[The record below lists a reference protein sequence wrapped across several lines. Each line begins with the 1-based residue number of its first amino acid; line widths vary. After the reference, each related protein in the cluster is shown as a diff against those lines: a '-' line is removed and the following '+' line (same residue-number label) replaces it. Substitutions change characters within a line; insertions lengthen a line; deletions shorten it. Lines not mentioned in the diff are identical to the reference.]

1 MANRKIFPTKDASM
15 YTDNPRLN
23 SGLDEILEASTTIG
37 VTQFTPKDFINDLPV
52 QVSRYVL
59 EFSQDEI
66 NTWVTSSVS
75 GSVTGTTAGVMVL
88 NDPNLVRPESYQRFE
103 TKGLSYPTSSR
114 NKFDAIVE
122 PLYSGSQNPNE
133 PIYAGGSGKGLQLY
147 LATAASYFK
156 PGVSL
161 SASIA
166 TSNAGGQPA
175 DAGSNMTAPDGNY
188 GPFAF
193 NRGATGNLVADTQGA
208 TVTLV
213 VKDNRFEDAIVGTTA
228 LTSGASLFGSD
239 TETGATPSYGE
250 SNAATMTVLA
260 ADLIAAGIQFES
272 GGLVAG
278 QSVLSIITGPAT
290 TAMGGVFGPFE
301 IDLSAAGVTV
311 TGGTQQTGNGGAVTL
326 QAGSGDLIVADLFP
340 VITTNPT
347 NCGAG
352 PFNDVTL
359 TGPSSNDGRVDVI
372 TTGNTIVSAT
382 VTAGTGY
389 NAGEVVTIAEG
400 DLGVGLFSPGAGPTP
415 TGTGANYATGG
426 VPTSSGA
433 ITITAGM
440 VDTAGAEGGTIDFT
454 TDAAGAIVSCVLA
467 IAGSKNYQDGSIITV
482 DEATLQGSGLDV
494 GGTGNAIVTLTSSN
508 IQRSEPATF
517 TLTAAQ
523 VDNSTLTVA
532 TIPSLGSGNQY
543 VEGNVITIPQSALI
557 AAGFTGAVGNLILT
571 LGAANITKN
580 IANNDVYF
588 NNGFGQLDDDW
599 GVFPI
604 VSLIAGYDPK
614 LSRGKGYKFSDRLYI
629 PSQSFH
635 GSDDYYFELDKVNS
649 GASPNTQN
657 FEPVEHKIT
666 MDNYAAVV
674 TGLGIDQTLQVR
686 AVSGSWNMGT
696 GKLANKPV
704 TENGVSW
711 EYRNFS
717 GSQADGAIK
726 WAKSGPITVASNQQP
741 ISTTV
746 GTQLGSLTNIVGVG
760 SRGGTGAQFTIT
772 TSGVQFII
780 NSILCTTAGTGYIPG
795 DTITIAAADLTGGA
809 LGTVTTDLIFKVTT
823 VTGFGAYSEAS
834 WSGSIDG
841 AGGNWYTG
849 SNIGLD
855 VEQEK
860 IFSYGQGIDLN
871 IDVTD
876 TIKTWYTNSLS
887 DNSKGFPN
895 NGFLVKQS
903 SSREFVDNKNTTAT
917 FRYFSVDTNTIYPPA
932 LNLMWN
938 DYCFATGSTNQSV
951 LNTQESFVNI
961 YNNAGTYYSESVPRL
976 RISAIPKYPDVVF
989 QTASLYT
996 NNHYLP
1002 YTSSFYAIKD
1012 TDTNEYVVPFSD
1024 PYTKISADDISSY
1037 FDVEMAGLEPERYYT
1052 ILIKSTVGGTVKVFD
1067 EDIMFK
1073 VING

>member
-15 YTDNPRLN
+15 YTLSQSMNT
-23 SGLDEILEASTTIG
+23 GLDEILEATTII
-37 VTQFTPKDFINDLPV
+37 QQDSP

-59 EFSQDEI
+59 KFSQDEI

-88 NDPNLVRPESYQRFE
+88 QDPYLVRPESYQRFE

-133 PIYAGGSGKGLQLY
+133 PIYAGGSGTGLQLY

-166 TSNAGGQPA
+166 TSNAGGQPVDNGA
-175 DAGSNMTAPDGNY
+175 IMTAPDGNY

-193 NRGATGNLVADTQGA
+193 NRGATGNLEADTQGA

-213 VKDNRFEDAIVGTTA
+213 VKNNRFEDAFVGTTA
-228 LTSGASLFGSD
+228 LTSGAELFGSD
-239 TETGATPSYGE
+239 TTEGALPSYGE
-250 SNAATMTVLA
+250 SNAATMAVLA
-260 ADLIAAGIQFES
+260 ADLIAAGIQLES
-272 GGLVAG
+272 GGLVAS
-278 QSVLSIITGPAT
+278 QNVLAQTGGAAK
-290 TAMGGVFGPFE
+290 TAIGNVTGPFE
-301 IDLSAAGVTV
+301 IDLSGANVTV
-311 TGGTQQTGNGGAVTL
+311 TGGTQQTGNGGAL
-326 QAGSGDLIVADLFP
+326 
-340 VITTNPT
+340 
-347 NCGAG
+347 
-352 PFNDVTL
+352 TL
-359 TGPSSNDGRVDVI
+359 TGDGA
-372 TTGNTIVSAT
+372 GNVSA
-382 VTAGTGY
+382 
-389 NAGEVVTIAEG
+389 
-400 DLGVGLFSPGAGPTP
+400 
-415 TGTGANYATGG
+415 
-426 VPTSSGA
+426 
-433 ITITAGM
+433 
-440 VDTAGAEGGTIDFT
+440 
-454 TDAAGAIVSCVLA
+454 
-467 IAGSKNYQDGSIITV
+467 
-482 DEATLQGSGLDV
+482 
-494 GGTGNAIVTLTSSN
+494 
-508 IQRSEPATF
+508 
-517 TLTAAQ
+517 
-523 VDNSTLTVA
+523 A
-532 TIPSLGSGNQY
+532 TIPSLGQGQQY
-543 VEGNVITIPQSALI
+543 VVGNIITIPQANLI
-557 AAGFTGAVGNLILT
+557 AAGFTGTVGVLT
-571 LGAANITKN
+571 LTLAASNITADV
-580 IANNDVYF
+580 ANNDVSF

-649 GASPNTQN
+649 GDNSDS

-666 MDNYAAVV
+666 MDNYGAVV
-674 TGLGIDQTLQVR
+674 TGLGMDQTLKVYP
-686 AVSGSWNMGT
+686 VSGSWNMGT
-696 GKLANKPV
+696 GKYANVPE
-704 TENGVSW
+704 TTDGVSW
-711 EYRNFS
+711 IFRNYS
-717 GSQADGAIK
+717 GSVSELAEK
-726 WAKSGPITVASNQQP
+726 WMTSGPMTTSADQQI

-746 GTQLGSLTNIVGVG
+746 GTQVGSLTGIAGVG
-760 SRGGTGAQFTIT
+760 SRGGTGAEFTIT
-772 TSGVQFII
+772 TTGGAFTITTVT
-780 NSILCTTAGTGYIPG
+780 CTTAGTGYIPG
-795 DTITIAAADLTGGA
+795 DTITIAAATLTAGGA
-809 LGTVTTDLIFKVTT
+809 IGTVTTDLKFKVTT
-823 VTGFGAYSEAS
+823 VDNFGAYVEAS
-834 WSGSIDG
+834 WSGSAEG
-841 AGGNWYTG
+841 GGNWYTG
-849 SNIGLD
+849 SNLGLD
-855 VEQEK
+855 VVQEK
-860 IFSYGQGIDLN
+860 IFKYGQGIDLD

-876 TIKTWYTNSLS
+876 TVTTWYTNSLAS
-887 DNSKGFPN
+887 NALGFPN
-895 NGFLVKQS
+895 DGFLVKQS
-903 SSREFVDNKNTTAT
+903 SSREFVNSKNFEAT

-932 LNLMWN
+932 LNLKWN

-951 LNTQESFVNI
+951 LATQESFVNI

-1024 PYTKISADDISSY
+1024 PYTKISADSISSY

>member
-1 MANRKIFPTKDASM
+1 MANRKIFPLKDSTM
-15 YTDNPRLN
+15 YTFSQSRNT
-23 SGLDEILEASTTIG
+23 GLDEILEATTILEND
-37 VTQFTPKDFINDLPV
+37 TP

-59 EFSQDEI
+59 KFSQDEI
-66 NTWVTSSVS
+66 NTWVTSSIS

-88 NDPNLVRPESYQRFE
+88 NDPYLVRPESYQRFE

-114 NKFDAIVE
+114 NKFDAVVE

-133 PIYAGGSGKGLQLY
+133 PVYAGGSGTGLQLY
-147 LATAASYFK
+147 LATGASYFK

-166 TSNAGGQPA
+166 TSNAGGQP
-175 DAGSNMTAPDGNY
+175 DDNGCNMTAPDGNY

-193 NRGATGNLVADTQGA
+193 NRGATGNLEADTQGA

-213 VKDNRFEDAIVGTTA
+213 VKNNRFEDAFVGTTA
-228 LTSGASLFGSD
+228 LTSGAELFGTD
-239 TETGATPSYGE
+239 TTEGAIPSYGE
-250 SNAATMTVLA
+250 SNAATMAVLA
-260 ADLIAAGIQFES
+260 SDLIAAGIQLES
-272 GGLVAG
+272 GGLVAS
-278 QSVLSIITGPAT
+278 QNVLAQTGGAAK
-290 TAMGGVFGPFE
+290 TAIGNVTGPFE
-301 IDLSAAGVTV
+301 IDLSGAGVTV

-326 QAGSGDLIVADLFP
+326 TGD
-340 VITTNPT
+340 
-347 NCGAG
+347 GAG
-352 PFNDVTL
+352 N
-359 TGPSSNDGRVDVI
+359 
-372 TTGNTIVSAT
+372 
-382 VTAGTGY
+382 
-389 NAGEVVTIAEG
+389 
-400 DLGVGLFSPGAGPTP
+400 
-415 TGTGANYATGG
+415 
-426 VPTSSGA
+426 
-433 ITITAGM
+433 
-440 VDTAGAEGGTIDFT
+440 
-454 TDAAGAIVSCVLA
+454 
-467 IAGSKNYQDGSIITV
+467 
-482 DEATLQGSGLDV
+482 LQ
-494 GGTGNAIVTLTSSN
+494 A
-508 IQRSEPATF
+508 
-517 TLTAAQ
+517 
-523 VDNSTLTVA
+523 A
-532 TIPSLGSGNQY
+532 TIPSLGAGNQY
-543 VEGNVITIPQSALI
+543 VVGNIITIPNALLVD
-557 AAGFTGAVGNLILT
+557 GGDKFVGAVGDLT
-571 LGAANITKN
+571 LTLAASNITADV
-580 IANNDVYF
+580 ANNDVSF

-604 VSLIAGYDPK
+604 VTLAANYDPK

-635 GSDDYYFELDKVNS
+635 GSDDYYFELDKTNVGDS
-649 GASPNTQN
+649 SDS

-674 TGLGIDQTLQVR
+674 TGLGMDQTLQVR

-696 GKLANKPV
+696 GRYANRPV
-704 TENGVSW
+704 TEDGVSW

-717 GSQADGAIK
+717 GSAAVGAIK
-726 WAKSGPITVASNQQP
+726 WAKSGAMTTTADQQI

-746 GTQLGSLTNIVGVG
+746 GTTVGSLTGIAGVG

-772 TSGVQFII
+772 TTGAQFTITTVT
-780 NSILCTTAGTGYIPG
+780 CTTAGTGYIPG

-809 LGTVTTDLIFKVTT
+809 IGTVSTDLKFKVTT

-849 SNIGLD
+849 SNVGLD

-876 TIKTWYTNSLS
+876 TVKTWYTNSLA
-887 DNSKGFPN
+887 DNTKGFPN

-903 SSREFVDNKNTTAT
+903 SSREFVNNRNTIAT

-938 DYCFATGSTNQSV
+938 DYNFATGSVKQSV
-951 LNTQESFVNI
+951 LATQESFVNI
-961 YNNAGTYYSESVPRL
+961 YNNSGTYYSESVPRM
-976 RISAIPKYPDVVF
+976 RISAIPKYPDIVF

-1024 PYTKISADDISSY
+1024 PYTKISADEISSY

>member
-15 YTDNPRLN
+15 YTISQSANT
-23 SGLDEILEASTTIG
+23 GLDEILEATTVID
-37 VTQFTPKDFINDLPV
+37 QDIP
-52 QVSRYVL
+52 QVSRYLL

-75 GSVTGTTAGVMVL
+75 GSVIGTTAGVMVL
-88 NDPNLVRPESYQRFE
+88 QDPYLVRPESYQRFE

-114 NKFDAIVE
+114 NKFDTIVE

-133 PIYAGGSGKGLQLY
+133 PVYAGGSGTGLQLY
-147 LATAASYFK
+147 LATGASYFK

-175 DAGSNMTAPDGNY
+175 DNGTIMTAPNGNY

-193 NRGATGNLVADTQGA
+193 NRGATGNLEADTQGA

-213 VKDNRFEDAIVGTTA
+213 VKNNRFEDAFVGTTA
-228 LTSGASLFGSD
+228 LTSGAELFGTD
-239 TETGATPSYGE
+239 TTEGAIPSYGD

-260 ADLIAAGIQFES
+260 ADLIAAGIQFQG
-272 GGLVAG
+272 GGLIFN
-278 QSVLSIITGPAT
+278 QDILSITGGAAK
-290 TAMGGVFGPFE
+290 TAMGGQTGPF
-301 IDLSAAGVTV
+301 LVTLLPSMVSGGVM
-311 TGGTQQTGNGGAVTL
+311 QTGDSA
-326 QAGSGDLIVADLFP
+326 
-340 VITTNPT
+340 
-347 NCGAG
+347 
-352 PFNDVTL
+352 
-359 TGPSSNDGRVDVI
+359 
-372 TTGNTIVSAT
+372 IVSLTAIANGNLTVAT
-382 VTAGTGY
+382 
-389 NAGEVVTIAEG
+389 
-400 DLGVGLFSPGAGPTP
+400 
-415 TGTGANYATGG
+415 
-426 VPTSSGA
+426 
-433 ITITAGM
+433 
-440 VDTAGAEGGTIDFT
+440 VDTAGDKY
-454 TDAAGAIVSCVLA
+454 V
-467 IAGSKNYQDGSIITV
+467 DG
-482 DEATLQGSGLDV
+482 
-494 GGTGNAIVTLTSSN
+494 N
-508 IQRSEPATF
+508 I
-517 TLTAAQ
+517 
-523 VDNSTLTVA
+523 
-532 TIPSLGSGNQY
+532 
-543 VEGNVITIPQSALI
+543 ITIPQATLI
-557 AAGFTGAVGNLILT
+557 AAGFTGAVGTLT
-571 LGAANITKN
+571 ITLTASNITED
-580 IANNDVYF
+580 IGSNDVTF

-604 VSLIAGYDPK
+604 VTLAANYDPK

-635 GSDDYYFELDKVNS
+635 GSEDYYFELDKVNAGDNS
-649 GASPNTQN
+649 DSFG
-657 FEPVEHKIT
+657 PVEHKIT

-674 TGLGIDQTLQVR
+674 TGLGMDQTLKVYP
-686 AVSGSWNMGT
+686 VSGSWNMGT
-696 GKLANKPV
+696 GKYYNVPE
-704 TENGVSW
+704 TTDGVSW
-711 EYRNFS
+711 IFRNYS
-717 GSQADGAIK
+717 GSVSELAEK
-726 WAKSGPITVASNQQP
+726 WATSGPIKVASTQQI

-746 GTQLGSLTNIVGVG
+746 GTAVGSLTGKAGVG

-772 TSGVQFII
+772 TTGAQFTITTVT
-780 NSILCTTAGTGYIPG
+780 CTVAGTGYIPG

-809 LGTVTTDLIFKVTT
+809 IGTVTTNLIFKVTT

-834 WSGSIDG
+834 FSGSAVG
-841 AGGNWYTG
+841 GGNWYTG
-849 SNIGLD
+849 SNVGLD
-855 VEQEK
+855 VIQEK
-860 IFSYGQGIDLN
+860 VFSYGQGIDLD

-876 TIKTWYTNSLS
+876 TIKTWYTNSLAS
-887 DNSKGFPN
+887 GAKGFKN
-895 NGFLVKQS
+895 DGFLVKQS
-903 SSREFVDNKNTTAT
+903 SSREFVNNVNFQST
-917 FRYFSVDTNTIYPPA
+917 FRYFSIDTNTIYPPT
-932 LNLMWN
+932 LNLKWN
-938 DYCFATGSTNQSV
+938 DYSFATGSSNQSV

-1024 PYTKISADDISSY
+1024 PYTKISADSISSY